1 MPGSLTTSESPYAA
15 FVRRNGLN
23 SESMLG
29 WSGRGCHVEF
39 KRRDHIPLATH
50 EVLGSGGYA
59 VVQKVICKSNDERP
73 LAQKIIRDY
82 RTGLEDL
89 MGEVKHIQQL
99 RHRHLIQLVGTYALG
114 WSLHILLF
122 PVGQWN
128 LRAFLEEFQD
138 SVVIE
143 KAYSEFCSLGTFL
156 KCLSSAV
163 AYLHTEVTP
172 HIKHLDIKPEN
183 IIVRQYARHRLT
195 VFLTDFGVSRSFKPS
210 ATSQDIHTLYTSPIY
225 MAPEVVKHE
234 PFGRPADIFSLGCV
248 FSEMASVL
256 GGRSLLEYT
265 NRRRTNYNGITT
277 ISFEGN
283 LWACK
288 SWLQELQ
295 SNAPFRGL
303 SIGGSDW
310 WTRLLTLIE
319 KMLSTAAGDRPSISE
334 VLARFPPGPCRTI
347 FWEEYYPTSTPST
360 GDTNIP
366 QVSCSPNV
374 VADNASDLAVQS
386 NAQES
391 AAVSKVYSLAPKNE
405 PSISLIVDES
415 RRANTATAIDWSGKG
430 AHVEYLGQENAPLE
444 EIEVIGLGSFS
455 LVTKVRTTRRGPYI
469 LVKKSLEKANHLLR
483 LEMLLQEVKVLQN
496 LEHPHIVRLVGTLS
510 EKRFFSLLMYPAAD
524 CNLHKFMQT
533 ITSER
538 EGTKTM
544 DLNTRKNSLYKF
556 MKCLIHGLEYLHS
569 ERIRHKDIKPSNIL
583 VQQRRNLKEYQVY
596 LTGRSL
602 PKFNC

>member
-1 MPGSLTTSESPYAA
+1 
-15 FVRRNGLN
+15 
-23 SESMLG
+23 MLG

-50 EVLGSGGYA
+50 EVLGAGGYA
-59 VVQKVICKSNDERP
+59 VVQKVICESNDRRP

-82 RTGLEDL
+82 RNGLEDI

-128 LRAFLEEFQD
+128 LKAFLEEFQD
-138 SVVIE
+138 SMVIE
-143 KAYSEFCSLGTFL
+143 KAYSEFYSLGMFF
-156 KCLSSAV
+156 KCLSCAV

-183 IIVRQYARHRLT
+183 IIIRQYARHRLT

-225 MAPEVVKHE
+225 MAPEVVKHA

-256 GGRSLLEYT
+256 GGKSLLEYKDH
-265 NRRRTNYNGITT
+265 RRLVNDNGITT
-277 ISFEGN
+277 ISFESN
-283 LWACK
+283 LLACK
-288 SWLQELQ
+288 SWLKELR
-295 SNAPFRGL
+295 SNAPFRQL
-303 SIGGSDW
+303 SIGRSEW

-319 KMLSTAAGDRPSISE
+319 EMLSAAAGARPDSSE
-334 VLARFPPGPCRTI
+334 VLARFPPGPCCTI
-347 FWEEYYPTSTPST
+347 SLEEYYPTSTPSPGHT
-360 GDTNIP
+360 SVP
-366 QVSCSPNV
+366 QVNSSPKV
-374 VADNASDLAVQS
+374 VTDNASDLTIQG

-391 AAVSKVYSLAPKNE
+391 AAVSQVYLLAPKNE

-415 RRANTATAIDWSGKG
+415 RRADTATAVDWSGKG
-430 AHVEYLGQENAPLE
+430 AHVEYLGRENAPLE

-455 LVTKVRTTRRGPYI
+455 LVTKVRTTKVGPYV
-469 LVKKSLEKANHLLR
+469 LVKKSLEKGNHLLR

-510 EKRFFSLLMYPAAD
+510 ERRFFSLLMYPAAD
-524 CNLHKFMQT
+524 CNLHAFMQI
-533 ITSER
+533 ITSES
-538 EGTKTM
+538 EGTKTTG
-544 DLNTRKNSLYKF
+544 LNIRKNSLHKF
-556 MKCLIHGLEYLHS
+556 MKCLIHGLGYLHS

-583 VQQRRNLKEYQVY
+583 VQRRRNLEEYHVY
-596 LTGRSL
+596 LAGRSL
-602 PKFNC
+602 PQFSC